1 MSIKKPIEEQNLP
14 DLFYVFLVFI
24 LIIKKLILLIFKP
37 FIYIYNLII

>member
-1 MSIKKPIEEQNLP
+1 MSNKKPIEDQNLP

-37 FIYIYNLII
+37 FIYLYNLII